1 DLVLLVIAADEG
13 VMPQT
18 REHFSIVTLLGVERG
33 VIVLTKRD
41 LVDDDWL
48 ALVSRDVRSLVAG
61 TLLERAPIV
70 AFSAVTGAGTAELLA
85 AMDAQLAALG
95 EHRVGDAMR
104 LPIDRVFTVEGF
116 GTVIT
121 GTLWRG
127 RVRTGD
133 VLELLPAS
141 REVRVRR
148 VQVHGETVD
157 EALAGQRTALALHG
171 VERAE
176 LARGD
181 WLATPGSLRPSR
193 VLDVRFELLPDYP
206 REWKPDARVR

>member
-1 DLVLLVIAADEG
+1 
-13 VMPQT
+13 
-18 REHFSIVTLLGVERG
+18 
-33 VIVLTKRD
+33 
-41 LVDDDWL
+41 
-48 ALVSRDVRSLVAG
+48 
-61 TLLERAPIV
+61 
-70 AFSAVTGAGTAELLA
+70 A
-85 AMDAQLAALG
+85 AMDARLAALG

-171 VERAE
+171 VSKEQV
-176 LARGD
+176 ARGD
-181 WLATPGSLRPSR
+181 WLCAPTSLRPSR
-193 VLDVRFELLPDYP
+193 VLDVRFELLSDYP